1 MSPDAR
7 QSGLGSTASD
17 AGLPARAMALGLFI
31 NLLWGGNLVA
41 VKLGFT
47 AIPPLWS
54 AFFRFA
60 LGVGCLALWALF
72 RRIRLW
78 PFATE
83 WRPLLELSGI
93 FSLQVAIMNWGIN
106 LIPAGPGAVLQ
117 STNPIFAALLA
128 HFFIPGDQLTVRRMS
143 GQMLAI
149 AGVALTLLHQNPTA
163 GSPAPL
169 LGGVLLLGS
178 GALLGGRQ
186 VFSKTILQRIET
198 TKVVFWQM
206 VFSLPLFALSGAL
219 FESLDLS
226 RLTWPAAAAMAYQGI
241 VIAGLGFMISA
252 SLIRLYRP
260 SLVTSFN
267 FTTPLFAVL
276 LSVVVLG
283 EPLTAWLIAGLVTVA
298 LGVAVITTGE

>member
-1 MSPDAR
+1 MP
-7 QSGLGSTASD
+7 ASD
-17 AGLPARAMALGLFI
+17 AGLPMRAVALGLFI

-60 LGVGCLALWALF
+60 LGAGCLTLWALV

-83 WRPLLELSGI
+83 WRPLLELSGV

-117 STNPIFAALLA
+117 STNPIFAALMA
-128 HFFIPGDQLTVRRMS
+128 HYFIPGDQLTVRRML

-149 AGVALTLLHQNPTA
+149 AGVALTLLHQNPSA
-163 GSPAPL
+163 GSPEPL
-169 LGGVLLLGS
+169 LGGALLLGS
-178 GALLGGRQ
+178 GALLGSRQ

-206 VFSLPLFALSGAL
+206 VFSLPVFAVSGAI

-226 RLTWPAAAAMAYQGI
+226 RLTWPAAAAMGYQGI

-252 SLIRLYRP
+252 SLIRKYRP

-267 FTTPLFAVL
+267 FTTPLFAVA
-276 LSVVVLG
+276 LSVILLG
-283 EPLTAWLIAGLVTVA
+283 EPLTLWLVTGLVTVA
-298 LGVAVITTGE
+298 LGLIVITTGE

>member
-1 MSPDAR
+1 MSPETR
-7 QSGLGSTASD
+7 ESGIGPMVSD
-17 AGLPARAMALGLFI
+17 AGLPIGAVALGLFI

-60 LGVGCLALWALF
+60 LGVSCLAVWALL

-83 WRPLLELSGI
+83 WRPLLELSCV
-93 FSLQVAIMNWGIN
+93 FSFQVAIMNWGVSFTA
-106 LIPAGPGAVLQ
+106 AGPAAVLQ

-128 HFFIPGDQLTVRRMS
+128 HFFIPGDQLTLRRIL

-149 AGVALTLLHQNPTA
+149 AGVALTLLHQNPSV

-206 VFSLPLFALSGAL
+206 VFSLPLFAASGAVL
-219 FESLDLS
+219 ESLDLS
-226 RLTWPAAAAMAYQGI
+226 RLTWTAAAAIGYQGI

-252 SLIRLYRP
+252 SLIRQYRP

-276 LSVVVLG
+276 LSVVLLG
-283 EPLTAWLIAGLVTVA
+283 EPLTVWLVTGLVTVA
-298 LGVAVITTGE
+298 LGLIVITTGE